1 MNMQFWYES
10 AREVV
15 DDVIESHFEALSP
28 EAHRQLA
35 RVWQYLRDQE
45 VKAIQTA
52 MRRGPAVDREF
63 SFRQS
68 PISSMGAAD

>member
-1 MNMQFWYES
+1 MNMQSWYES

-15 DDVIESHFEALSP
+15 DDIIETHFEDLSP

-45 VKAIQTA
+45 VKAIQSA
-52 MRRGPAVDREF
+52 MRRRPAVDTEF
-63 SFRQS
+63 SFSQAS
-68 PISSMGAAD
+68 IAGMGAAD

>member
-15 DDVIESHFEALSP
+15 DDVIETHFEELRP
-28 EAHRQLA
+28 EGHRQLA

-45 VKAIQTA
+45 VMEIQA
-52 MRRGPAVDREF
+52 VMRKKPCTEAGF
-63 SFRQS
+63 SFPETRVA
-68 PISSMGAAD
+68 SMGAAD